1 MDQLLTP
8 GEVAELCQLSTKT
21 VLRAI
26 HAGRLRASRLGE
38 RAAFRVR
45 LTDVE
50 TWIEASVLPTPP
62 PVPALK
68 SPAPAAPLGT
78 PVTDIETGRLV
89 LTPEMGRSSS
99 PRSALELPSANSP
112 RR

>member
-8 GEVAELCQLSTKT
+8 GEVAELCRLSTKT

-38 RAAFRVR
+38 RAAFRVQ
-45 LTDVE
+45 LADVE
-50 TWIEASVLPTPP
+50 AWIEASVVPTPP
-62 PVPALK
+62 PASALK
-68 SPAPAAPLGT
+68 NPLPAAPLQT
-78 PVTDIETGRLV
+78 PATDIEAGRLV

-99 PRSALELPSANSP
+99 AGYALELPGANSP
-112 RR
+112 RG

>member
-26 HAGRLRASRLGE
+26 HGGRLRASRLGE

-45 LTDVE
+45 LADVE
-50 TWIEASVLPTPP
+50 AWIEASVVPMPP
-62 PVPALK
+62 PASALN
-68 SPAPAAPLGT
+68 SPAPPAPLRA

-99 PRSALELPSANSP
+99 AGHALELPGANSP
-112 RR
+112 RG

>member
-45 LTDVE
+45 LADVE
-50 TWIEASVLPTPP
+50 AWIEASV
-62 PVPALK
+62 VPSPRPASALK
-68 SPAPAAPLGT
+68 SPAPAAPMRT
-78 PVTDIETGRLV
+78 PVTDIETGRLI

-99 PRSALELPSANSP
+99 ARSALELPRAKSH
-112 RR
+112 RG

>member
-8 GEVAELCQLSTKT
+8 GEVAELCRLSTKT

-45 LTDVE
+45 LADVE
-50 TWIEASVLPTPP
+50 AWIEAFVVPP
-62 PVPALK
+62 PAPALK
-68 SPAPAAPLGT
+68 SPSHAAPLRT
-78 PVTDIETGRLV
+78 PTVTDIETGRLV
-89 LTPEMGRSSS
+89 LTPEMGRSRSS
-99 PRSALELPSANSP
+99 RSALEVP
-112 RR
+112 RAKLRRG